1 MMDERV
7 RHFFAGIPGM
17 HGSGAIRLE
26 RNCADFTGW
35 SGACGGRFHDLRR

>member
-17 HGSGAIRLE
+17 HGLTEAALS
-26 RNCADFTGW
+26 GW